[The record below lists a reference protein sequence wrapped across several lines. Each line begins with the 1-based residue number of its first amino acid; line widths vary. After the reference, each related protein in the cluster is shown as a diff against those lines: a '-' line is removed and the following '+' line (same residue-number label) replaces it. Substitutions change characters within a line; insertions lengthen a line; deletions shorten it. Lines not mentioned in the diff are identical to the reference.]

1 MTESIG
7 PPITIVETSSQPK
20 FGVTDVLLFMMAAIW
35 GINFVVVK
43 YATGIFSPVAFTGL
57 RVTTVAVFL
66 VLVALSRNASEGKTN
81 SRRSLFSRVSRGD
94 ALRLLFLGVLGNGIY
109 QLFFVHGVARTRAG
123 NAALIVGAAPAF
135 IALAARA
142 KGLDRIQRMTMMGIV
157 LSVGG
162 VGLVMLGSAKAG
174 AGQTTRLGTV
184 LVFLGVAGWTF

>member
-7 PPITIVETSSQPK
+7 QPIAISETTSQPK

-66 VLVALSRNASEGKTN
+66 VVVALSRNASEGKTN

-94 ALRLLFLGVLGNGIY
+94 ALRQIG
-109 QLFFVHGVARTRAG
+109 RAH
-123 NAALIVGAAPAF
+123 V
-135 IALAARA
+135 
-142 KGLDRIQRMTMMGIV
+142 
-157 LSVGG
+157 
-162 VGLVMLGSAKAG
+162 
-174 AGQTTRLGTV
+174 
-184 LVFLGVAGWTF
+184 